1 MKQFFNVLSF
11 ELSNYFK
18 NKGYLITTILISI
31 LLIVGLSL
39 PSVFDMS
46 KLIPQLSSNNSEITE
61 NTEKGDE
68 SKDKTNY
75 IIMDTN
81 NIISDKNILETAF
94 PNSTWTIVNSKDE
107 AENLI
112 KSGDAKAGF
121 IVESLNK
128 YSYLVDNSGFTD
140 TNQMI
145 FENILSTLN
154 QIEYAQ
160 NNNLNIDELQSVIN
174 IQFESEINILG
185 KDSAGNFFYV
195 YIFIFAMYMMIL
207 LYGQLIAVSVT
218 SEKSNRAIEVLV
230 TSANSNS
237 LIFGKVIGAALASFL
252 QVAIILGSGMI
263 SYTLNSKAWNGLLD
277 GVFKVPS
284 NILLTFIIFGS
295 IGYLFYSFIF
305 GALGA
310 LVSKTE
316 DISSSIGPVTMI
328 FVVVFFISM
337 FGLTNSDSLLI
348 KIASFIPFSSSMTM
362 LIRVSLGTVSNIEII
377 ISFIMLLL
385 STILTA
391 LGAAKIYR
399 LGTLMYGNPIKLKNA
414 LKWFKK
420 EKISNK
426 LTLIF

>member
-39 PSVFDMS
+39 PSFFDMS
-46 KLIPQLSSNNSEITE
+46 KLIPQLSSNNSEIIE
-61 NTEKGDE
+61 NSEEGNE
-68 SKDKTNY
+68 SKDKTSY

-81 NIISDKNILETAF
+81 NIISNKSILETAF

-174 IQFESEINILG
+174 IPFESEISILG
-185 KDSAGNFFYV
+185 KDSASNFFYV
-195 YIFIFAMYMMIL
+195 YIFVFAMYMMIL

-263 SYTLNSKAWNGLLD
+263 TYTLNSKAWNGLLD

-337 FGLTNSDSLLI
+337 FGLTNSDSILI

-362 LIRVSLGTVSNIEII
+362 LIRVALGTVSNIEVI
-377 ISFIMLLL
+377 ISFIILLL

-420 EKISNK
+420 EKISNN
-426 LTLIF
+426 

>member
-18 NKGYLITTILISI
+18 NKGYMITTILFSI
-31 LLIVGLSL
+31 ILVIGLSL
-39 PSVFDMS
+39 PSFFDMS
-46 KLIPQLSSNNSEITE
+46 KLIPQLAPISSEDPSSSVTPDEVIDE
-61 NTEKGDE
+61 NKA
-68 SKDKTNY
+68 NY
-75 IIMDTN
+75 VIVDNN
-81 NIISDKNILETAF
+81 NILPDLNTLETAF
-94 PNSTWTIVNSKDE
+94 TNSSWTKVNTTAE
-107 AENLI
+107 AENII
-112 KSGDAKAGF
+112 KAGDAEAGF
-121 IVESLNK
+121 ILESLNK

-145 FENILSTLN
+145 FENLLSSLN
-154 QIEYAQ
+154 QQTYAIEH
-160 NNNLNIDELQSVIN
+160 NLDINDLQSVIYPS
-174 IQFESEINILG
+174 FESDVTILG
-185 KDSAGNFFYV
+185 KDSANNFFYV

-230 TSANSNS
+230 TSASSNS
-237 LIFGKVIGAALASFL
+237 LIFGKVIAAALASFL
-252 QVAIILGSGMI
+252 QVGIILASGMI
-263 SYTLNSKAWNGLLD
+263 TYSLNSKAWNGILD

-284 NILLTFIIFGS
+284 NILLTFILFGA

-305 GALGA
+305 GALGS

-316 DISSSIGPVTMI
+316 DISSSIGPITMI
-328 FVVVFFISM
+328 FVIVFFISM

-362 LIRVSLGTVSNIEII
+362 LIRVAMGTVSNLEII
-377 ISFIMLLL
+377 ISFIILLI

-399 LGTLMYGNPIKLKNA
+399 LGTLIYGNPIKLRNA

-420 EKISNK
+420 EKIS
-426 LTLIF
+426 

>member
-1 MKQFFNVLSF
+1 MKAFFNVLSF

-18 NKGYLITTILISI
+18 NKGYMISTILFSL
-31 LLIVGLSL
+31 LLIIGLSL
-39 PSVFDMS
+39 PSFFDMS
-46 KLIPQLSSNNSEITE
+46 KLIPQLSNNVESSESI
-61 NTEKGDE
+61 DE
-68 SKDKTNY
+68 TSEKDKTTY
-75 IIMDTN
+75 VIMDTN
-81 NIISDKNILETAF
+81 NIITDKSVLETAF
-94 PNSTWTIVNSKDE
+94 SNSNWTIVNSKDE

-121 IVESLNK
+121 IIESVNK
-128 YSYLVDNSGFTD
+128 YSYLVDNLSFTD
-140 TNQMI
+140 N
-145 FENILSTLN
+145 N
-154 QIEYAQ
+154 QIILESLLSNINQQIYAS
-160 NNNLNIDELQSVIN
+160 NHNLDINDLQSVIN
-174 IQFESEINILG
+174 PSFDYDVTILG
-185 KDSAGNFFYV
+185 KDSSNNFFYV
-195 YIFIFAMYMMIL
+195 YMLVFAMYMMIL

-230 TSANSNS
+230 TSANSS
-237 LIFGKVIGAALASFL
+237 TLIFGKVIGAALASFL

-277 GVFKVPS
+277 GVFKIPS
-284 NILLTFIIFGS
+284 NILLTFIVFGS

-328 FVVVFFISM
+328 FVIVFFISM

-362 LIRVSLGTVSNIEII
+362 LIRVALGTVSNLEII
-377 ISFIMLLL
+377 ISFIILLI

-420 EKISNK
+420 
-426 LTLIF
+426 

>member
-61 NTEKGDE
+61 NSEEGDE
-68 SKDKTNY
+68 SKDKSNY

-81 NIISDKNILETAF
+81 NIISDKSILETAF
-94 PNSTWTIVNSKDE
+94 QNSTWTIVNSKDE

-174 IQFESEINILG
+174 IPFESEISILG
-185 KDSAGNFFYV
+185 KDSASNFFYV
-195 YIFIFAMYMMIL
+195 YIFVFAMYMMIL

-252 QVAIILGSGMI
+252 QVAIILAI
-263 SYTLNSKAWNGLLD
+263 WYDNL
-277 GVFKVPS
+277 
-284 NILLTFIIFGS
+284 
-295 IGYLFYSFIF
+295 YL
-305 GALGA
+305 
-310 LVSKTE
+310 K
-316 DISSSIGPVTMI
+316 
-328 FVVVFFISM
+328 
-337 FGLTNSDSLLI
+337 
-348 KIASFIPFSSSMTM
+348 
-362 LIRVSLGTVSNIEII
+362 
-377 ISFIMLLL
+377 
-385 STILTA
+385 
-391 LGAAKIYR
+391 
-399 LGTLMYGNPIKLKNA
+399 
-414 LKWFKK
+414 
-420 EKISNK
+420 
-426 LTLIF
+426 

>member
-1 MKQFFNVLSF
+1 MKQFFNILSF

-18 NKGYLITTILISI
+18 NKGYMITTILFSI
-31 LLIVGLSL
+31 ILVIGLSL
-39 PSVFDMS
+39 PSFFDMS
-46 KLIPQLSSNNSEITE
+46 KLIPQLAPISSEDPSSSVTPDEVIDE
-61 NTEKGDE
+61 NKA
-68 SKDKTNY
+68 NY
-75 IIMDTN
+75 VIVDNN
-81 NIISDKNILETAF
+81 NILPDLNTLETAF
-94 PNSTWTIVNSKDE
+94 TNSSWTKVNTTAE
-107 AENLI
+107 AENII
-112 KSGDAKAGF
+112 KAGDAEAGF
-121 IVESLNK
+121 ILESLNK

-145 FENILSTLN
+145 FENLLSSLN
-154 QIEYAQ
+154 QQTYAIEH
-160 NNNLNIDELQSVIN
+160 NLDINDLQSVIYPS
-174 IQFESEINILG
+174 FESDVTILG
-185 KDSAGNFFYV
+185 KDSANNFFYV

-230 TSANSNS
+230 TSASSNS
-237 LIFGKVIGAALASFL
+237 LIFGKVIAAALASFL
-252 QVAIILGSGMI
+252 QVGIILASGMI
-263 SYTLNSKAWNGLLD
+263 TYSLNSKAWNGILD

-284 NILLTFIIFGS
+284 NILLTFILFGA

-305 GALGA
+305 GALGS

-316 DISSSIGPVTMI
+316 DISSSIGPITMI
-328 FVVVFFISM
+328 FVIVFFISM

-362 LIRVSLGTVSNIEII
+362 LIRVAMGTVSNLEII
-377 ISFIMLLL
+377 ISFIILLI

-399 LGTLMYGNPIKLKNA
+399 LGTLIYGNPIKLRNA

-420 EKISNK
+420 EKIS
-426 LTLIF
+426 

>member
-18 NKGYLITTILISI
+18 NKGYMITTILFSI
-31 LLIVGLSL
+31 ILIIGLSL
-39 PSVFDMS
+39 PSFFDMS
-46 KLIPQLSSNNSEITE
+46 KLIPQLSHS
-61 NTEKGDE
+61 NTEVSDSINDSSEGNK
-68 SKDKTNY
+68 SNY
-75 IIMDTN
+75 VIMDNN
-81 NIISDKNILETAF
+81 NILGDLTILETAF
-94 PNSTWTIVNSKDE
+94 PSSSWTKVNTTSE
-107 AENLI
+107 AEKII
-112 KSGDAKAGF
+112 KNGDAEAGF
-121 IVESLNK
+121 ILESLNK

-145 FENILSTLN
+145 FENLLSSLN
-154 QIEYAQ
+154 QQSYAIEH
-160 NNNLNIDELQSVIN
+160 NLDINDLQSVIHPS
-174 IQFESEINILG
+174 FESDVTILG
-185 KDSAGNFFYV
+185 KDSANNFFYV

-230 TSANSNS
+230 TSASSNS
-237 LIFGKVIGAALASFL
+237 LIFGKVIAAALASFL
-252 QVAIILGSGMI
+252 QVGIILASGMI
-263 SYTLNSKAWNGLLD
+263 TYSLNSKAWNGILD
-277 GVFKVPS
+277 GVFKIPS
-284 NILLTFIIFGS
+284 NILLTFILFGA

-316 DISSSIGPVTMI
+316 DISSSIGPITMI
-328 FVVVFFISM
+328 FVIVFFISM

-362 LIRVSLGTVSNIEII
+362 LIRVAMGTVSNIEVI
-377 ISFIMLLL
+377 ISFVILLI

-399 LGTLMYGNPIKLKNA
+399 LGTLMYGNPIKLRNA

-420 EKISNK
+420 
-426 LTLIF
+426 TT

>member
-31 LLIVGLSL
+31 LLILGLSL
-39 PSVFDMS
+39 PSLFDMS
-46 KLIPQLSSNNSEITE
+46 KLIPQLSSNNSKITE
-61 NTEKGDE
+61 NIEEINE

-75 IIMDTN
+75 VIMDTN
-81 NIISDKNILETAF
+81 NIISDKSVLETAF
-94 PNSTWTIVNSKDE
+94 PNSNWTIVNNKDE

-140 TNQMI
+140 TNQI
-145 FENILSTLN
+145 VFENILSTLN
-154 QIEYAQ
+154 QIEYAE

-174 IQFESEINILG
+174 IPFESEISILG
-185 KDSAGNFFYV
+185 KDSASNFFYV

-230 TSANSNS
+230 TSASSNS

-277 GVFKVPS
+277 GVFKIPS

-316 DISSSIGPVTMI
+316 DISSSIGPITMI
-328 FVVVFFISM
+328 FVIVFLISM

-348 KIASFIPFSSSMTM
+348 KIA
-362 LIRVSLGTVSNIEII
+362 
-377 ISFIMLLL
+377 
-385 STILTA
+385 
-391 LGAAKIYR
+391 
-399 LGTLMYGNPIKLKNA
+399 
-414 LKWFKK
+414 
-420 EKISNK
+420 
-426 LTLIF
+426 

>member
-39 PSVFDMS
+39 PSFFDMS
-46 KLIPQLSSNNSEITE
+46 KLIPQLSSNNSEIIE
-61 NTEKGDE
+61 NSEEGDE
-68 SKDKTNY
+68 SKDKTSY

-81 NIISDKNILETAF
+81 NIISNKSILETAF

-174 IQFESEINILG
+174 IPFESEISILG
-185 KDSAGNFFYV
+185 KDSASNFFYV
-195 YIFIFAMYMMIL
+195 YIFVFAMYMMIL

-263 SYTLNSKAWNGLLD
+263 TYTLNSKAWNGLLD

-337 FGLTNSDSLLI
+337 FGLTNSDSILI

-362 LIRVSLGTVSNIEII
+362 LIRVALGTVSNIEVI
-377 ISFIMLLL
+377 ISFIILLL

-420 EKISNK
+420 EKISNN
-426 LTLIF
+426 

>member
-39 PSVFDMS
+39 PSFFDMS
-46 KLIPQLSSNNSEITE
+46 KLIPQLSSNNSEIIE
-61 NTEKGDE
+61 NSEEGDE
-68 SKDKTNY
+68 SKDKTSY

-81 NIISDKNILETAF
+81 NIISNKSILETAF

-174 IQFESEINILG
+174 IPFESEISILG
-185 KDSAGNFFYV
+185 KDSASNFFYV
-195 YIFIFAMYMMIL
+195 YIFVFAMYMMIL

-263 SYTLNSKAWNGLLD
+263 TYTLNSKAWNGLLD
-277 GVFKVPS
+277 GVFKIPS

-362 LIRVSLGTVSNIEII
+362 LIRVALGTVSNIEII
-377 ISFIMLLL
+377 ISFIILLL

-420 EKISNK
+420 EKISNN
-426 LTLIF
+426 

>member
-61 NTEKGDE
+61 NSEEGDE
-68 SKDKTNY
+68 SKDKTSY

-263 SYTLNSKAWNGLLD
+263 TYTLNSKAWNGLLD
-277 GVFKVPS
+277 GVFKIPS

-362 LIRVSLGTVSNIEII
+362 LIRVALGTVSNIEII
-377 ISFIMLLL
+377 ISFIILLL

-426 LTLIF
+426 

>member
-18 NKGYLITTILISI
+18 NRGYLITTILISI

-39 PSVFDMS
+39 PSFFDMS
-46 KLIPQLSSNNSEITE
+46 KLIPQLSSNNSEIIE
-61 NTEKGDE
+61 NSEEGDE
-68 SKDKTNY
+68 SKDKTSY

-81 NIISDKNILETAF
+81 NIISNKSILETAF

-174 IQFESEINILG
+174 IPFESEISILG
-185 KDSAGNFFYV
+185 KDSASNFFYV
-195 YIFIFAMYMMIL
+195 YIFVFAMYMMIL

-263 SYTLNSKAWNGLLD
+263 TYTLNSKAWNGLLD

-337 FGLTNSDSLLI
+337 FGLTNSDSILI

-362 LIRVSLGTVSNIEII
+362 LIRVALGTVSNIEVI
-377 ISFIMLLL
+377 ISFIILLL

-420 EKISNK
+420 EKISNN
-426 LTLIF
+426 